1 MTALLLS
8 LAIVASLAARI
19 VTPPYNHD
27 HTPERI
33 HLQDQDQDHDQD
45 RLHDGSCK

>member
-1 MTALLLS
+1 MATTLLLS
-8 LAIVASLAARI
+8 LAILASLAARI

-27 HTPERI
+27 HTPDRI
-33 HLQDQDQDHDQD
+33 HLQDQDHD